1 MDPNEQRTVKQGGLL
16 RKKGEDFRMTQAAA
30 FSEHSVLGMVTD
42 LKHFRDG
49 TPLFSS
55 VSHLI
60 PIGTCLQNAQLT
72 KVLLRRHQMLP
83 PLLERVITSHGP
95 PKPERPQVRG
105 ARLQNCVGC

>member
-1 MDPNEQRTVKQGGLL
+1 
-16 RKKGEDFRMTQAAA
+16 MTQAAA

-49 TPLFSS
+49 TSCFLL
-55 VSHLI
+55 SHIPI

-95 PKPERPQVRG
+95 PKPDRTQVRG